1 MSCCIFNIFC
11 CAGSKIKSNFL
22 DQKSSSQE
30 RAQIINNLVSK
41 KRPTFGLKLFNLLE
55 QDHFKRDLFI
65 SLDTQS
71 KNKLYEKTNEL
82 GKESIL
88 ELLDED
94 NRSEFIKNYP
104 YHLNVR
110 PLFLSMLTVADSNR
124 RSLDCAEGEV
134 GYF

>member
-1 MSCCIFNIFC
+1 MSCIYKVFC
-11 CAGSKIKSNFL
+11 CADSKIKSNFL
-22 DQKSSSQE
+22 DRESTNQE
-30 RAQIINNLVSK
+30 RAQIINNLIYK

-124 RSLDCAEGEV
+124 RSLGCAEGEV